1 MPILLGVVK
10 RKVFGGGGF
19 SQNAGGLMSLLDG
32 QKDNIQAGMP
42 AGFQNQLQS
51 SGFMDQI
58 SSLGGG
64 ATQAM
69 LLVQLVM
76 QQARLL
82 ELLAMSHLVVAACCE
97 KFYRSRQLPYSD
109 FSA

>member
-1 MPILLGVVK
+1 
-10 RKVFGGGGF
+10 
-19 SQNAGGLMSLLDG
+19 MSLLDG

-64 ATQAM
+64 AT
-69 LLVQLVM
+69 
-76 QQARLL
+76 
-82 ELLAMSHLVVAACCE
+82 AAASGAAGAVG
-97 KFYRSRQLPYSD
+97 R
-109 FSA
+109 